1 MNFPASFLIV
11 SYSCFMFPRA
21 AASSAS
27 FARLS
32 IKFTLS
38 VFTLF
43 FTALFATV
51 YCSWAAAFVDR
62 VLLSFRTAFFS
73 FLTCNFL
80 IVSTEIQS
88 LCCLFFFPSTS
99 SHVLVHV
106 FFRHSQ
112 CGFTSMFSLSRRS
125 CNVSYLLLSVS
136 LSVSILSL
144 SFRNSTLYLVLFFHF
159 STLLFSFNFSFVST
173 RWWSEA
179 ASAPLCTLTSC
190 IDLLNFWL
198 IQIWS
203 IWFSVRWSGDTYVAL
218 WILLCG
224 NTLPP
229 IINFLN
235 EQRSA
240 NISPFSFI
248 SPIPWVP
255 MTSSYPLL
263 FDPIFALKSPMSMVT
278 SFAFILSRTVCS
290 LL

>member
-1 MNFPASFLIV
+1 MSGGLLGAGRFNSSSKWSLHLPIWSSSLVRITSFLSFIGLSACLNFPASFLVV

-51 YCSWAAAFVDR
+51 YCSWATPFVDR
-62 VLLSFRTAFFS
+62 VLLLFRTAFLS
-73 FLTCNFL
+73 FLTCYLL

-112 CGFTSMFSLSRRS
+112 CGFTSMFSSSSSS

-136 LSVSILSL
+136 LNVSILSL
-144 SFRNSTLYLVLFFHF
+144 SFGNSTLYLVLFFRF
-159 STLLFSFNFSFVST
+159 STLLFSFNFSFIST
-173 RWWSEA
+173 RWWSTLDMKHCLRSPDGSMDIWANCRSQLRVRA
-179 ASAPLCTLTSC
+179 AG
-190 IDLLNFWL
+190 DFWL
-198 IQIWS
+198 KW
-203 IWFSVRWSGDTYVAL
+203 
-218 WILLCG
+218 
-224 NTLPP
+224 PP
-229 IINFLN
+229 KTWHL
-235 EQRSA
+235 
-240 NISPFSFI
+240 
-248 SPIPWVP
+248 
-255 MTSSYPLL
+255 
-263 FDPIFALKSPMSMVT
+263 FALSVIAGKDNKWM
-278 SFAFILSRTVCS
+278 TVRVGVRQVS
-290 LL
+290 ADRR